1 MAQEKMELDV
11 EVPGDGSLRR
21 SNSAPH
27 INVLSDHSQVFQ
39 PYIAR
44 ARRNSTTIV
53 NRQSL
58 VPSSSP
64 IRIPSSRL
72 YQLKREEGVDLLNQ
86 ETARERE
93 VQTAMQMSLS
103 WEESFTLSDNDFDKL
118 DKPSSPKRVDFAPVS
133 PAPSPTRGIGKCF
146 SPSLQMCLS
155 SNGLPPS
162 PVPSPTRRFTTRRS
176 QSPINCIRP
185 SALGP
190 IKRKVEMEIETQPK
204 RLFQGTTH
212 MLSPDIAHL
221 SHFSCISSDLDSS
234 SSICSSSGSAS
245 KDGCVTDSP
254 ITCSNSCSSFISLDD
269 LSPK

>member
-11 EVPGDGSLRR
+11 EIPNDGSLRR

-27 INVLSDHSQVFQ
+27 INGLSDHCQVFQ
-39 PYIAR
+39 PYGSR
-44 ARRNSTTIV
+44 ARRNSTTVV

-58 VPSSSP
+58 APSTSP

-72 YQLKREEGVDLLNQ
+72 YQLKREEGVDLMNR

-93 VQTAMQMSLS
+93 VQAAMQMSLS
-103 WEESFTLSDNDFDKL
+103 WEESFSLQ
-118 DKPSSPKRVDFAPVS
+118 
-133 PAPSPTRGIGKCF
+133 CF
-146 SPSLQMCLS
+146 SPSLQMFVS

-162 PVPSPTRRFTTRRS
+162 PIPSPTRRFTTRRS

-190 IKRKVEMEIETQPK
+190 IKRKVEMEMETQPK
-204 RLFQGTTH
+204 RLFQGTTN
-212 MLSPDIAHL
+212 MLSPDMTHL
-221 SHFSCISSDLDSS
+221 SDYSCLSSDLDSS
-234 SSICSSSGSAS
+234 SSLGSSLDSSA

-254 ITCSNSCSSFISLDD
+254 AACFNSCSSFISLDD